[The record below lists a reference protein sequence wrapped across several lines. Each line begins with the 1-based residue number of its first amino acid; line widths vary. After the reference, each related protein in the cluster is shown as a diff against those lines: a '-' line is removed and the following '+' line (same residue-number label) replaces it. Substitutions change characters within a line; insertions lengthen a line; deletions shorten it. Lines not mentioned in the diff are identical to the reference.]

1 VDVFSSRMGKK
12 GANGKPKYSQR
23 QKQRQAS
30 YVGKGITKKDGL
42 KVSGAT
48 ASSLRKDKQFEVCF
62 DDEEGYQPQEKQ
74 TKVDRPNAD
83 NKLTLMLHTPN
94 STPREAGVF
103 TEQQRILLVG
113 EGDFSFAMAL
123 ASRRGSRNLVATSYD
138 SLHTVKEKYPNSVAT
153 VRTLREAGVE
163 VFGGIDCTR
172 LGVDGAHAEVV
183 APEGKK
189 LLWDR
194 IAFNFP
200 HVGGGTEAD
209 VDCNQ
214 KLLSAFFEACKP
226 LLHPARG
233 HAVVTLRNTSF
244 YRGWNINKLAQEAGL
259 HLHDTRPFDTD
270 MFATYTP
277 VRTNPAVREAPT
289 ADDGICHSYG
299 CHRKKR
305 DKTKDRSHDDDDGKG
320 KEGKGAKRDK
330 EKERAKKKRDNAD
343 DEC

>member
-1 VDVFSSRMGKK
+1 M
-12 GANGKPKYSQR
+12 
-23 QKQRQAS
+23 
-30 YVGKGITKKDGL
+30 
-42 KVSGAT
+42 
-48 ASSLRKDKQFEVCF
+48 
-62 DDEEGYQPQEKQ
+62 
-74 TKVDRPNAD
+74 
-83 NKLTLMLHTPN
+83 
-94 STPREAGVF
+94 F

-123 ASRRGSRNLVATSYD
+123 ASRRGSRNLVATSFD
-138 SLHTVKEKYPNSVAT
+138 SLHTVREKYPNSTAT

-163 VFGGIDCTR
+163 VFGGVDCTR
-172 LGVDGAHAEVV
+172 LGDHLEVV

-209 VDCNQ
+209 IDCNQ
-214 KLLSAFFEACKP
+214 KLLTGFFEACKP

-233 HAVVTLRNTSF
+233 HAVVTLRDTSF
-244 YRGWNINKLAQEAGL
+244 YRGWNINKLAQDAGL
-259 HLHDTRPFDTD
+259 HLHGTIPFDTD

-305 DKTKDRSHDDDDGKG
+305 DKGKKRSKQFHNDDDDDDGNIS
-320 KEGKGAKRDK
+320 A
-330 EKERAKKKRDNAD
+330 
-343 DEC
+343 